1 MKWTTLA
8 VAAAMTLPAG
18 VALAEWKPSERVETY
33 AISGASP
40 IELYRSIGERG
51 PKAGAGRAI
60 AFTDFKLTWTRNYV
74 PQPDGACTLVS
85 AVPKLTII
93 YRLPKPSGKLSA
105 DLQRRWNVFIDGVQR
120 HEKVHGQM
128 ILDLVRKIEATSVG
142 FSVGNDPKCSEIRR
156 QLTEK
161 LAALSQEQRQRSRD
175 FDRVE
180 LTDGGNVH
188 QLILAFVNEP

>member
-1 MKWTTLA
+1 MRTITLA
-8 VAAAMTLPAG
+8 VGAAMILTSGA
-18 VALAEWKPSERVETY
+18 ARADWKPVERVETY

-40 IELYRSIGERG
+40 IDLYRSIGERG

-74 PQPDGACTLVS
+74 PQPDGACTLVT

-93 YRLPKPSGKLSA
+93 YRLPKPSGKLA
-105 DLQRRWNVFIDGVQR
+105 PDVRRRWDVFIDGVER
-120 HEKVHGQM
+120 HEKVHGEM
-128 ILDLVRKIEATSVG
+128 IVDLVRKIEATSIG
-142 FSVGNDPKCSEIRR
+142 FSVRNDPKCSEIRR

-161 LAALSQEQRQRSRD
+161 LAALSQEQRQKSRD